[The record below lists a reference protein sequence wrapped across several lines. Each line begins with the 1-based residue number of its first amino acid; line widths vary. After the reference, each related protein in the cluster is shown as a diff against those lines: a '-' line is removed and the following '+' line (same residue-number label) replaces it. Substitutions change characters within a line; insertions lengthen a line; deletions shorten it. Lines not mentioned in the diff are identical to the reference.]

1 MSFSFSIR
9 TDNASASGTT
19 STGTAAATSGRSIS
33 GTTASRRRFQI
44 TKPAPRSA
52 SSAAMPPIGNQG
64 RSSPLSSLVAGCAGG
79 KGCGDGEAGDKIV
92 ALGSLAGSDG
102 GGVGCASACGSTVST
117 VRGVTVGRGLACGA
131 CLVGTGRGSE
141 SWTGT
146 DGAGAEDGVG
156 VGVGVLTARGRI
168 STPLWV
174 SAGPC
179 ACGVALGLGA
189 GSNEKSF
196 TDWACAMAGK
206 DATSAKMEMRVRRF
220 MRFVSRIKPATVR
233 RRAE

>member
-1 MSFSFSIR
+1 MSVGDEERLSQLAAVADLAVLGR
-9 TDNASASGTT
+9 GRHL
-19 STGTAAATSGRSIS
+19 GLAAAARG
-33 GTTASRRRFQI
+33 
-44 TKPAPRSA
+44 
-52 SSAAMPPIGNQG
+52 QG
-64 RSSPLSSLVAGCAGG
+64 QQ
-79 KGCGDGEAGDKIV
+79 
-92 ALGSLAGSDG
+92 
-102 GGVGCASACGSTVST
+102 
-117 VRGVTVGRGLACGA
+117 
-131 CLVGTGRGSE
+131 
-141 SWTGT
+141 
-146 DGAGAEDGVG
+146 GAGAEDGVG